1 MDIYEPQEDSY
12 LLQKWVREY
21 ALGRVLDVGT
31 GSGIQALTAAESK
44 NVREILAI
52 DINEEALLQLKQE
65 TLLLRKIKVQKSNLF
80 ENVHGQ
86 FDTIIFNPPY
96 LPQDKGIE
104 DSALYGGK
112 KGWEISQRF
121 FQEVSNFLV
130 AKGKILFLFS
140 SYTDKDKI
148 EEILKHNLLEFQELE
163 HQRQAMF
170 EELYVYLI
178 QKSELLRELERKGI
192 ENIHYLAKGKRGL
205 VFSGIWKTHARIKSH
220 LAKENLLKVAV
231 KVENPSS
238 MATNRLEN
246 EIKWLTKL
254 NEHQI
259 GPKLYF
265 YGKNFLVMKLIEGPR
280 LEDWMKEKYREE
292 IQKMLLLVLKQ
303 CYTLDQLGVNKQEMH
318 HPYKHILI
326 QNDKPVFI
334 DFERCKET
342 EKPCN
347 VTQFLEFLSRS
358 KEELFK
364 KGMKVSEEEL
374 RRLGAKYKVNYSLQD
389 IKEIEAK
396 LFGYF

>member
-31 GSGIQALTAAESK
+31 GSGIQALTAAENK
-44 NVREILAI
+44 NVREVLAI
-52 DINEEALLQLKQE
+52 DINEDALEQLKK
-65 TLLLRKIKVQKSNLF
+65 KIKLLKKIKTQKSDLF
-80 ENVHGQ
+80 ENVQGQ
-86 FDTIIFNPPY
+86 FDTVIFNPPY
-96 LPQDKGIE
+96 LPQDKGVE
-104 DSALYGGK
+104 DPALYGGK
-112 KGWEISQRF
+112 KGWEISARF

-140 SYTDKDKI
+140 SYTNKERI
-148 EEILKHNLLEFQELE
+148 EEILKHQLLDFEGLE
-163 HQRQAMF
+163 SKRLAMF

-192 ENIHYLAKGKRGL
+192 EQVHYLAKGKRGL
-205 VFSGIWKTHARIKSH
+205 VYSGIWKTHAKVKSH
-220 LAKENLLKVAV
+220 FAKENLLPVAI

-246 EIKWLTKL
+246 EAKWLARL

-265 YGKNFLVMKLIEGPR
+265 TGSGYLVMEFIEGPR
-280 LEDWMKEKYREE
+280 LGEWMAEQGPEE
-292 IQKMLLLVLKQ
+292 IRKMLILILEQ
-303 CYTLDQLGVNKQEMH
+303 CFKIDQLGVNKQEMH

-326 QNDKPVFI
+326 SKGKPVLI

-342 EKPCN
+342 ESPGN
-347 VTQFLEFLSRS
+347 VTQFLEFISRS
-358 KEELFK
+358 KEELGK
-364 KGMKVSEEEL
+364 KGLKISLEKM
-374 RRLGAKYKVNYSLQD
+374 RRLGKEYRKEQD
-389 IKEIEAK
+389 LTPILSEIRNM
-396 LFGYF
+396 